1 MMRYNEFKET
11 VVDKIRDYLP
21 IKYKD
26 YSVEVHKINKIN
38 EELDALCV
46 INTDLKIGVSP
57 IVYINQMYE
66 EYEKNKSLPNVL
78 KKAADTISNTHVDI
92 TPTLDCKNLRE
103 NTIFVLVNAED
114 NKAMLSDVPHK
125 RFLDLAIVFRWLI
138 QRDNEKFMGAIITNE
153 IAGKYNLNTDELF
166 DIAKENTKRI
176 YKPRFE
182 NVVDLVNRLSP
193 DDPIPNDK
201 SVPMYILSNEIAL
214 EGASYIL
221 YEDILKDIRTQ
232 LGEDFYVIP
241 SSINEVIIVP
251 CSTIDAEYT
260 KNMLRN
266 VNRSVVARQEVLSDN
281 VYKFDG
287 ELNIV

>member
-21 IKYKD
+21 VKYKN
-26 YSVEVHKINKIN
+26 YSIEVHKINKIN

-66 EYEKNKSLPNVL
+66 DYKKNKSLPNVL
-78 KKAADTISNTHVDI
+78 KKAAETISNTHIDI
-92 TPTLDCKNLRE
+92 NPTLDCENLRK

-114 NKAMLSDVPHK
+114 NKAMLSAVPHK
-125 RFLDLAIVFRWLI
+125 KFLDLAIVFRWLI
-138 QRDNEKFMGAIITNE
+138 QRDNEKFMGTIITNE
-153 IAGKYNLNTDELF
+153 IADKYKLTADELF
-166 DIAKENTKRI
+166 DIAKANTKRI

-193 DDPIPNDK
+193 NDPIPSDK
-201 SVPMYILSNEIAL
+201 SVPMYILSNEIAM

-232 LGEDFYVIP
+232 LGEDYYIIP
-241 SSINEVIIVP
+241 SSINETIIVP

-266 VNRSVVARQEVLSDN
+266 VNRNVVARQEMLSDN
-281 VYKFDG
+281 VYRFDG
-287 ELNIV
+287 KLSIV

>member
-1 MMRYNEFKET
+1 MMRYDEFKET

-21 IKYKD
+21 VKYKN
-26 YSVEVHKINKIN
+26 YSIEVHKISKIN

-46 INTDLKIGVSP
+46 INTNLKIGVSP

-66 EYEKNKSLPNVL
+66 EYRKNKSLPDVL
-78 KKAADTISNTHVDI
+78 KTAAETISNTHVDI
-92 TPTLDCKNLRE
+92 NLTLDYKNLRE

-114 NKAMLSDVPHK
+114 NKAMLSNVPHK

-138 QRDNEKFMGAIITNE
+138 QRDNEKFMGTIITNE

-193 DDPIPNDK
+193 NDPIPNDK
-201 SVPMYILSNEIAL
+201 SVPMYILSNDIAL

-221 YEDILKDIRTQ
+221 YDDILKDIKTQ
-232 LGEDFYVIP
+232 LGEDYYVIP

-260 KNMLRN
+260 KTMLRN
-266 VNRSVVARQEVLSDN
+266 VNRSVVAKQEVLSNN
-281 VYKFDG
+281 VYRFDG
-287 ELNIV
+287 ELSIV

>member
-1 MMRYNEFKET
+1 MMRYDEFKKT

-26 YSVEVHKINKIN
+26 YSIEVHKINKIN

-57 IVYINQMYE
+57 IVYINHMYE
-66 EYEKNKSLPNVL
+66 EYKKDKSLPAVL
-78 KKAADTISNTHVDI
+78 KAVADTISNTHVDI
-92 TPTLDCKNLRE
+92 NPTLDCENLRE

-114 NKAMLSDVPHK
+114 NKAMLSAVPHK
-125 RFLDLAIVFRWLI
+125 RFLDLAVVFRWLI
-138 QRDNEKFMGAIITNE
+138 QRDNEKFMGTIITNK
-153 IAGKYNLNTDELF
+153 IAEKYKLTTDELF
-166 DIAKENTKRI
+166 NIAKKNTRRI

-201 SVPMYILSNEIAL
+201 SVPMYILSNEIAM

-221 YEDILKDIRTQ
+221 YDDILNDIKTQ
-232 LGEDFYVIP
+232 LGEDYYVIP

-266 VNRSVVARQEVLSDN
+266 VNRNVVAKQEVLSNN
-281 VYKFDG
+281 VYRFDG
-287 ELNIV
+287 ELSIV